1 MNIMKIQNSL
11 KNFDQIEVHLK
22 KFTGNFQKRKIENGK
37 TKMEVI
43 EEKTT
48 EIPKTSIKTIEWRTL
63 GKNWLW
69 IFWYKQNQNR
79 RKNWTKKKIKN
90 NNPNINSASHLR
102 TFFIHNKSKNN
113 KKYFQGKYAVKKVD
127 HEFSEIQGTKIKRKK
142 KLNEKV
148 QK

>member
-48 EIPKTSIKTIEWRTL
+48 EIPKTSIKTIE
-63 GKNWLW
+63 
-69 IFWYKQNQNR
+69 
-79 RKNWTKKKIKN
+79 
-90 NNPNINSASHLR
+90 
-102 TFFIHNKSKNN
+102 
-113 KKYFQGKYAVKKVD
+113 
-127 HEFSEIQGTKIKRKK
+127 
-142 KLNEKV
+142 
-148 QK
+148 